1 MMTIKLSEHPDVRDI
16 IRATDPAYRKT
27 SAYVHVTDKVTVSGT
42 YWDGG
47 SRDTYTAVNLSTRRA
62 ISAPQ
67 FDPPQFG
74 GPQAAPTVTLPAG
87 VAIVRTGVFCGRAAT
102 ATVYVRAADVAPL
115 LPSR

>member
-1 MMTIKLSEHPDVRDI
+1 MMTVKLADHLDVRDM
-16 IRATDPAYRKT
+16 IRAADPAYRKT
-27 SAYVHVTDKVTVSGT
+27 SARIHVTDSVTLSGT

-67 FDPPQFG
+67 YDPPQAG

-87 VAIVRTGVFCGRAAT
+87 VAIVRTGVFCGKPAT
-102 ATVYVRAADVAPL
+102 ATVYVRAADIAPL